1 MPAVLN
7 AANEAAVGAFLE
19 ERIGFDQIPQVIAS
33 TMDDHRPTPLKGI
46 EDALAAEQWAKGRA
60 LNVIQEVSQ

>member
-19 ERIGFDQIPQVIAS
+19 ERIGFGQIPQVVAS
-33 TMDDHRPTPLKGI
+33 TMDDHRPTPLRSI

-60 LNVIQEVSQ
+60 LNVIQEVSP